1 VALAQVD
8 CQPEYSSGTFCAPKR
23 GILLASKSDFVP
35 CILLRKCESVPFG
48 THQKLLKPALPIL
61 LLSLLSAQTAYQQ
74 LDRPSKLR
82 SSTGRGSNQYEHT
95 AESDAKS
102 HGVVGE
108 QLFTHGQIILRRT
121 FRLDDAH
128 IGRSLGLRMDES

>member
-1 VALAQVD
+1 MRIGSVWHP
-8 CQPEYSSGTFCAPKR
+8 PEITQTR
-23 GILLASKSDFVP
+23 TSDFATQLTLRPDRVP
-35 CILLRKCESVPFG
+35 AIG
-48 THQKLLKPALPIL
+48 
-61 LLSLLSAQTAYQQ
+61 SAKQ
-74 LDRPSKLR
+74 LR
-82 SSTGRGSNQYEHT
+82 SSTGHGSNQYEHT
-95 AESDAKS
+95 AENDAKS